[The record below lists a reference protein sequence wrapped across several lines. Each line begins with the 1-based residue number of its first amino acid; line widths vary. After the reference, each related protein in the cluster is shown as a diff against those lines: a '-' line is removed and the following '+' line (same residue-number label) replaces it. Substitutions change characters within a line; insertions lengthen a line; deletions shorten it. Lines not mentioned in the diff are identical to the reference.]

1 MASLWPVYVCGG
13 EGCGGGVCMY
23 VYVILFRL
31 GGGWLG
37 MASFDLIL
45 ILMILSPSRNT
56 YEGLVLGKPVYGSV
70 GTSLVSNILLSPTE
84 KKGGG
89 KSPQIEQGE
98 MPLKGKNVKPLA
110 KGMTSYPKCLKYIN
124 KGAGITGHL
133 SSCLYPSKACCPMNS
148 CSQKDL

>member
-1 MASLWPVYVCGG
+1 
-13 EGCGGGVCMY
+13 MY

-89 KSPQIEQGE
+89 AKVPKSS
-98 MPLKGKNVKPLA
+98 KGK
-110 KGMTSYPKCLKYIN
+110 CHLKE
-124 KGAGITGHL
+124 K
-133 SSCLYPSKACCPMNS
+133 M
-148 CSQKDL
+148 